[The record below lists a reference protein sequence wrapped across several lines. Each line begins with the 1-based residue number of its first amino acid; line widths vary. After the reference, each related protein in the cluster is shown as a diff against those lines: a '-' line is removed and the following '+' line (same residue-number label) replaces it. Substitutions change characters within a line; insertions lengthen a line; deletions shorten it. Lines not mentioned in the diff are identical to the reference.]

1 MEAMKRLIFLIIAA
15 TMLIAP
21 AALLKDEAAE
31 TISVYADETQL
42 QADQYAVAAQ
52 SDVWFYAAENEDTG
66 LFVLPYTYYVK
77 VLRRGSLY
85 SAVQYL
91 DDAAPYKAITG
102 YCKTDALTF
111 VDFVPERPYL
121 RREITVSYRVDNAA
135 GTLMGKGTFDKVEKS
150 FIYYGT
156 SYLGTARFFYVYADG
171 VFDYVPAMQEV
182 LYDLNTD
189 YLQASSGEIGGDT
202 DDGNAAEEP
211 HTGLSGT
218 QIVIICVAAAALIVI
233 ALFVLRGKKAPPAPQ
248 EFPEF

>member
-1 MEAMKRLIFLIIAA
+1 MSALFL
-15 TMLIAP
+15 P
-21 AALLKDEAAE
+21 AAAGR
-31 TISVYADETQL
+31 VYADELPQGSSDL
-42 QADQYAVAAQ
+42 YAVAAQ

-66 LFVLPYTYYVK
+66 LFLLPYTYYVK
-77 VLRRGSLY
+77 VLRRGGLY

-111 VDFVPERPYL
+111 VDFVPQRPYL
-121 RREITVSYRVDNAA
+121 RREITVSYRVENAA
-135 GTLMGKGTFDKVEKS
+135 GPLMGKGTFDKVEKS

-156 SYLGTARFFYVYADG
+156 SYLGTARYFYVYADG
-171 VFDYVPAMQEV
+171 MFDYVPATQEV

-189 YLQASSGEIGGDT
+189 YLQASSGEVDEGAGG
-202 DDGNAAEEP
+202 GEIEEP
-211 HTGLSGT
+211 KEGLSGT

-233 ALFVLRGKKAPPAPQ
+233 ALFVLRGKRSSPAPQ